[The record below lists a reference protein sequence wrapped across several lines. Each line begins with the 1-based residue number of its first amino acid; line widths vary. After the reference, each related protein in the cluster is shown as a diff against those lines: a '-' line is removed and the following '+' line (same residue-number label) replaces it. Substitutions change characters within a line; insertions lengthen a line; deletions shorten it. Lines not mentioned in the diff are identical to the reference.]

1 VKIKVDYEGVRE
13 LEAALEGMDRKMRAR
28 TLFTAAKA
36 GAEIMAERARELA
49 PQDTGA
55 LAEKG
60 IKVKVTKRSQFY
72 GEAAYGHDQK
82 HFYGMFQEVGVSP
95 HPQPRAKRKH
105 PGHVAQPHLRPAFDQ
120 KKGESEKAMHQH
132 LHRALM
138 AVIIRRMVT

>member
-1 VKIKVDYEGVRE
+1 MKLKVNLEGVPE

-60 IKVKVTKRSQFY
+60 IKVQVTKRSQFY
-72 GEAAYGHDQK
+72 GEAAYGHDEK
-82 HFYGMFQEVGVSP
+82 HFYGMFQEVGVSA
-95 HPQPRAKRKH
+95 HPQPKAKRKH
-105 PGHVAQPHLRPAFDQ
+105 TGHVAQPHLRPAFDQ
-120 KKGESEKAMHQH
+120 KKGDSEKVMQAH
-132 LHRALM
+132 LRRDLM
-138 AVIIRRMVT
+138 AAIRRRMA